1 MPTTRR
7 STAAAARGRT
17 GSTKGQSTI
26 SFTNKVTKPV
36 AKNVKS
42 VVATPK
48 TTTVDIPERT
58 KPIEE
63 KTKED
68 ANKKDEDEAEHE
80 HEEDSQQQ
88 APQLETAP
96 PKVSET
102 EIRAGKLTD
111 AHINKYWKSL
121 ERQRKASRVHQQGIS
136 VNEKVLRYFDV
147 SSQYGPCIGIDRT
160 KRWNRAERL
169 GLNPPVEV
177 LAVLLK
183 EHKKPNDEVEMAQ
196 MDSILNSIAVGP

>member
-17 GSTKGQSTI
+17 DSTKGQSTI

-68 ANKKDEDEAEHE
+68 VNKKDEDGAEHE
-80 HEEDSQQQ
+80 HEEESQQQ

-96 PKVSET
+96 PKISET
-102 EIRAGKLTD
+102 ETRAGKLTD
-111 AHINKYWKSL
+111 AHINKYWKSI

-147 SSQYGPCIGIDRT
+147 SSEYGPCIGIDRT

-183 EHKKPNDEVEMAQ
+183 EHKKPTDEVEMAQ

>member
-48 TTTVDIPERT
+48 TITVDIPERT
-58 KPIEE
+58 KPVEE

-68 ANKKDEDEAEHE
+68 VNKKDEDEAEHE
-80 HEEDSQQQ
+80 HEEESQQQ
-88 APQLETAP
+88 VPRLETAP
-96 PKVSET
+96 PKISET
-102 EIRAGKLTD
+102 ETRAGKLTD
-111 AHINKYWKSL
+111 AHINKYWKSI

>member
-7 STAAAARGRT
+7 START

-48 TTTVDIPERT
+48 PATVDIPERT

-68 ANKKDEDEAEHE
+68 VNKDEDEAEHE
-80 HEEDSQQQ
+80 HEEESQQQ
-88 APQLETAP
+88 APRLETAP
-96 PKVSET
+96 PIISET
-102 EIRAGKLTD
+102 ETRAGKLTD
-111 AHINKYWKSL
+111 AHINKYWKSI

>member
-7 STAAAARGRT
+7 START

-48 TTTVDIPERT
+48 TATVDIPERT

-68 ANKKDEDEAEHE
+68 VNKKDE
-80 HEEDSQQQ
+80 EESQQS

-96 PKVSET
+96 PKISET
-102 EIRAGKLTD
+102 KLRAGKLTD
-111 AHINKYWKSL
+111 AHINKYWKSV

-160 KRWNRAERL
+160 KRWNRAEHL

-183 EHKKPNDEVEMAQ
+183 ERKKPNDEVEMAQ

>member
-17 GSTKGQSTI
+17 DSTKGQSTI

-68 ANKKDEDEAEHE
+68 VNKKDEDGAEHE
-80 HEEDSQQQ
+80 HEEESQQQ

-96 PKVSET
+96 PKISET
-102 EIRAGKLTD
+102 ETRAGELTD
-111 AHINKYWKSL
+111 AHINKYWKSI

-147 SSQYGPCIGIDRT
+147 SSEYGPCIGIDRT

>member
-7 STAAAARGRT
+7 START

-48 TTTVDIPERT
+48 PATVDIPERT

-68 ANKKDEDEAEHE
+68 VNKKDENEAEHE
-80 HEEDSQQQ
+80 HEEESQQQ
-88 APQLETAP
+88 APRLETAP
-96 PKVSET
+96 PIISET
-102 EIRAGKLTD
+102 ETRAGKLTD
-111 AHINKYWKSL
+111 AHINKYWKSI

-147 SSQYGPCIGIDRT
+147 SSQYG
-160 KRWNRAERL
+160 RWNRAERL

>member
-48 TTTVDIPERT
+48 TITVDIPERT
-58 KPIEE
+58 KPVEE

-68 ANKKDEDEAEHE
+68 VNKKDEDEAEHE
-80 HEEDSQQQ
+80 HEEESQQQ
-88 APQLETAP
+88 VPRLETAP
-96 PKVSET
+96 PKISET
-102 EIRAGKLTD
+102 ETRAGKLTD
-111 AHINKYWKSL
+111 AHIDKYWKSI

>member
-7 STAAAARGRT
+7 SAAARGRT

-36 AKNVKS
+36 SKNVKT

-68 ANKKDEDEAEHE
+68 VNKKDADEAECE
-80 HEEDSQQQ
+80 HEEESEQE
-88 APQLETAP
+88 APQPEAAP
-96 PKVSET
+96 PKVSEI
-102 EIRAGKLTD
+102 EIRAEKLTD
-111 AHINKYWKSL
+111 AHINKYWKSI
-121 ERQRKASRVHQQGIS
+121 ERQRKAPRVHQQGIP

-196 MDSILNSIAVGP
+196 MDNILNSIAVGS

>member
-7 STAAAARGRT
+7 SIART

-48 TTTVDIPERT
+48 PATVDIPERT

-68 ANKKDEDEAEHE
+68 VNKDEDEAEHE
-80 HEEDSQQQ
+80 HEEESQQQ
-88 APQLETAP
+88 APRLETVP
-96 PKVSET
+96 PIISET
-102 EIRAGKLTD
+102 ETRAGKLTD
-111 AHINKYWKSL
+111 AHINKYWKSI